1 MSNSNRSAARR
12 TLGTTRGL
20 ALACLALVAFTA
32 CGQSGGG
39 AEAGRTEIALGDAYE
54 LWRSADRPIFLDVRS
69 EAEYRQAH
77 IEGSVHIPHT
87 EVAARIDELRALGD
101 DEIIVYCERGGRART
116 AEDALGAAGGFRVR
130 HMEGDMRGWRRA
142 DLPVVRGDG

>member
-1 MSNSNRSAARR
+1 MPNRNRSTARRAMGAAR
-12 TLGTTRGL
+12 LH
-20 ALACLALVAFTA
+20 ALACVVLLVLTG
-32 CGQSGGG
+32 CSQGGEG
-39 AEAGRTEIALGDAYE
+39 DEAGRTEITLGDAYE
-54 LWRSADRPIFLDVRS
+54 QWKSADRPIFLDVRS

-101 DEIIVYCERGGRART
+101 DDIIVYCERGGRART
-116 AEDALGAAGGFRVR
+116 AEEALSAAGGFHVK